1 MKAEEGYAMGQN
13 QNMGFS
19 DEYLK
24 LDNQLCFPL
33 YATSRMITRMYQP
46 LLEKLGLTYPQ
57 YIVMLVLWEAD
68 SLSIK
73 EIGERVQLNT
83 NTLTP
88 LLKRMQELKYISRTR
103 SAEDERIV
111 VVNLTKTGLDLKIK
125 ALEIPHELIASLN
138 YPADKALELKR
149 MLDEFMASL
158 NKTEL

>member
-1 MKAEEGYAMGQN
+1 MGQN
-13 QNMGFS
+13 QDMGFS

-111 VVNLTKTGLDLKIK
+111 VVNLTKAGLDLKIK